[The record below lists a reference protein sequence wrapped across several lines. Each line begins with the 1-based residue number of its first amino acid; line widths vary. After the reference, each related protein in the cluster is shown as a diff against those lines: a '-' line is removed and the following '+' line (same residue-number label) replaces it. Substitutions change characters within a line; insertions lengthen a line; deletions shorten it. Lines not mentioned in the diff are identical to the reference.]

1 MVLSMAIFAVED
13 MFIKQASAYFPTGQ
27 IITLLGLGGAMIF
40 ALWSALRREAPLPST
55 LFRGAAL
62 LRSIFEAFATL
73 CFTMALA
80 LVPLALFTTVM
91 QANPLLVTLGAALI
105 FGHQVGWRRWSAI
118 AIGLAGV
125 LIVLRPFGS
134 SFELTAL
141 WVVGGVI
148 LQAGR
153 DLITS
158 RVSRTITTLQIST
171 AAFAALIPTGIIVA
185 LVSGTPFVC
194 PELEGW
200 LRLGGAIGT
209 GIPAIYAIILANRIG
224 DVSFVAPFRY
234 SRIVFGLALSVIV
247 FGEVL
252 DGYTLIGAAIIV
264 ASGLYTFA
272 REARLRRTSPSAK
285 ATL

>member
-1 MVLSMAIFAVED
+1 MVVSMAIFAIED
-13 MFIKQASAYFPTGQ
+13 MFIKQASAFFPTGQ
-27 IITLLGLGGAMIF
+27 IITLLGLGGAVIF
-40 ALWSALRREAPLPST
+40 ALWSIVRREAPMPPA

-62 LRSIFEAFATL
+62 MRSIFEAVATL

-105 FGHQVGWRRWSAI
+105 FGHPVGWRRWSAI
-118 AIGLAGV
+118 GIGLVGV
-125 LIVLRPFGS
+125 LIVVRPFGS
-134 SFELTAL
+134 GFELTAL

-158 RVSRTITTLQIST
+158 RVPRSITTLQIST
-171 AAFAALIPTGIIVA
+171 AAFAALIPTGIVVA
-185 LVSGTPFVC
+185 VVSGTPFVW

-209 GIPAIYAIILANRIG
+209 GIPAIYAIIMANRIG

-234 SRIVFGLALSVIV
+234 SRIVFGLTLSVLV
-247 FGEVL
+247 FDEVL

-264 ASGLYTFA
+264 ASGLYTLA
-272 REARLRRTSPSAK
+272 REAQLRRASQRAQ
-285 ATL
+285 AAL